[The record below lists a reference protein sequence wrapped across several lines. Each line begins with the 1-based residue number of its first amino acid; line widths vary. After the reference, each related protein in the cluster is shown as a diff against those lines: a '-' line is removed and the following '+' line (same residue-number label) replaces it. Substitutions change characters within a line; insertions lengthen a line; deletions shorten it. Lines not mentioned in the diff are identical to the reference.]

1 MADEIQP
8 QSGELTPRETA
19 AILLRILDDVEGKE
33 RKRWIEITCA
43 VVLSLATVGSAW
55 CAYQSALWSGVQA
68 FRLAESAQIGRE
80 ASQNHVAALQF
91 RGGDAQMLFAYL
103 EAKSRGDEKLA
114 GVIQDRFRPDAKQA
128 LDAWLKTD
136 PFNNPNSPRSPFLMA
151 EYAQPERDAAERLQ
165 DESGRKMEAAQKAN
179 KSGDRYVLLTVLF
192 ATVLFAGGIGS
203 TVQSRRVR
211 WVLFVIS
218 VVLFATTVISLA
230 TKPICRE

>member
-1 MADEIQP
+1 
-8 QSGELTPRETA
+8 
-19 AILLRILDDVEGKE
+19 
-33 RKRWIEITCA
+33 
-43 VVLSLATVGSAW
+43 
-55 CAYQSALWSGVQA
+55 
-68 FRLAESAQIGRE
+68 
-80 ASQNHVAALQF
+80 
-91 RGGDAQMLFAYL
+91 
-103 EAKSRGDEKLA
+103 
-114 GVIQDRFRPDAKQA
+114 
-128 LDAWLKTD
+128 
-136 PFNNPNSPRSPFLMA
+136 MA

>member
-1 MADEIQP
+1 MADDIQP

-19 AILLRILDDVEGKE
+19 AILLRILDDVENKE

-55 CAYQSALWSGVQA
+55 CAYQSALWSGVQT
-68 FRLAESAQIGRE
+68 FRLAESNRLGRE
-80 ASQNHVAALQF
+80 ASQNSVAALQF

-136 PFNNPNSPRSPFLMA
+136 PFNNPNSPKNPFLMA
-151 EYAQPERDAAERLQ
+151 EYAQPEREAAKRLEE
-165 DESGRKMEAAQKAN
+165 ESARKMEAAQKAN
-179 KSGDRYVLLTVLF
+179 ESGDRYVLLTVLF

-211 WVLFVIS
+211 WVLFIIS
-218 VVLFATTVISLA
+218 VVLFAATVIALA
-230 TKPICRE
+230 TMPICRE